1 MQLQQS
7 VGYAKQSVTE
17 TVQCWTLLKGT
28 FNMIAIG
35 FLSGVIAGLILV
47 QVCALGWM
55 FWDMFKNEST

>member
-1 MQLQQS
+1 MLD
-7 VGYAKQSVTE
+7 T
-17 TVQCWTLLKGT
+17 LKGT

-55 FWDMFKNEST
+55 FWDLFKNEST